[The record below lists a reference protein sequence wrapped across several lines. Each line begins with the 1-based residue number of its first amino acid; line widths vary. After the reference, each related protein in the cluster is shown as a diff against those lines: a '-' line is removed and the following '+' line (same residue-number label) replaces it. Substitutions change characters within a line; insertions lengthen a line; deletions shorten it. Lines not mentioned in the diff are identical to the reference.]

1 MTAIA
6 DTNLFTHD
14 WNKPSSESR
23 LSRRRDVAYAANR
36 LHIYVSVFFF
46 SRRYILAIS
55 NGIDEPGEIRLP
67 LATTLLIAWAV
78 VYFCLYKGIKSSGKV
93 SRNQAHLSHILM

>member
-1 MTAIA
+1 MAGTSRPLSPASPNA
-6 DTNLFTHD
+6 ETSRTLESFTY
-14 WNKPSSESR
+14 
-23 LSRRRDVAYAANR
+23 LGFG
-36 LHIYVSVFFF
+36 FFF
-46 SRRYILAIS
+46 FRRYILAIS

-93 SRNQAHLSHILM
+93 SRNQAHLAQILMQCKL